1 MRIIDDKTMNYLAVV
16 SIFVDFYK
24 EGYLT
29 DEEYKA
35 VEEKLVK
42 KCGINPLSIY
52 RCKLNDAK
60 AKMHKW

>member
-1 MRIIDDKTMNYLAVV
+1 MNYLTVV
-16 SIFVDFYK
+16 SIFVDFYE

-29 DEEYKA
+29 DEEYET

-52 RCKLNDAK
+52 RLMLNDVK
-60 AKMHKW
+60 TKMNK

>member
-1 MRIIDDKTMNYLAVV
+1 MIDDKTMNYLAVV

-35 VEEKLVK
+35 SEEKVVK

-52 RCKLNDAK
+52 RLMLNDVKEKIIAQK
-60 AKMHKW
+60 